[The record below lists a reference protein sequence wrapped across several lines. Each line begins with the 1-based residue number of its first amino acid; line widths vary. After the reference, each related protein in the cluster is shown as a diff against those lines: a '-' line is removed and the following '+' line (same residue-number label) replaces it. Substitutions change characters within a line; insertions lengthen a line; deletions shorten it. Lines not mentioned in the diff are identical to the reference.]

1 MLVRCSDA
9 TTRTRAFAMQ
19 FFLQNLGLGIG
30 GLVGGL
36 IVDTSRASSFTMLFL
51 IEAVMFL
58 VLGAIA
64 ATVRM
69 PRPTAV
75 PKDAAADGSAARGG
89 LRVLLSHRAM
99 VQLCV
104 LGFVVFFACYGQFE
118 SGLAAYGTEA
128 AGIQPSTLGIALAAN
143 TAVIVV
149 AQFVVLRLVERRKRS
164 RVIASVGLIWAFA
177 WIVAGYAGL
186 GHGSQ
191 TMATAAMI
199 STYALFGLGE
209 SMLSPTVAPLVAD
222 LAPESMVGQYN
233 SAFALCKQLAL
244 AVGPAVG
251 GPMGA
256 SLHGPYI
263 VTFVLF
269 SLGIT
274 VLALRLGRHLTPVQD
289 QPSLAAVPSRVVAV
303 SLPENASAA
312 WAGRPSPPCTDRT
325 VPRAPVR
332 YCGRANSHQTA
343 LPPPGVRRLPQDVAI
358 DATME
363 MPRPASSPGSAR
375 RRRGRWSSPS
385 VTSMISLRSVR
396 RSARRIGGVPCC
408 RELATSSPAA
418 RTPSSHSSIG
428 KRQDVSTPVA
438 KARARGAASM
448 PPSRSSEALWN
459 SSAVA
464 PVRAGCWTTS
474 TATSSSCSA
483 VMLRERIRRSQTTC
497 GAPFAPD
504 SARSSEATPSSMSSL
519 RRSTRPSV

>member
-1 MLVRCSDA
+1 MGAALRRIQLGSALSAFGLGFTVPYLYVYVAQVRDLGAGTAGIVLAVFAMAALAVLPFTGRAIDRRGPLPVLIAASAVASLGAVALGVSSQVTAAVLSAAVLGAGTAVMQPALATMLVRCTGTA
-9 TTRTRAFAMQ
+9 TRTRAFAMQ

-30 GLVGGL
+30 GLVGGQ
-36 IVDTSRASSFTMLFL
+36 IVDTSSPASFTLLFL

-58 VLGAIA
+58 VLGVIA

-69 PRPTAV
+69 PNAPVGA
-75 PKDAAADGSAARGG
+75 PKTVAGAPAPRGG
-89 LRVLLSHRAM
+89 LRALVSHRAM

-104 LGFVVFFACYGQFE
+104 LGFVLFFACYGQFE

-128 AGIQPSTLGIALAAN
+128 AGIDPSTLGIALAAN

-149 AQFVVLRLVERRKRS
+149 AQFVVLRLVERRRRT
-164 RVIASVGLIWAFA
+164 RVIAAVGLIWAFA

-274 VLALRLGRHLTPVQD
+274 VLALRLGRRLTPVQD
-289 QPSLAAVPSRVVAV
+289 QPSLAHAPSRVVAV
-303 SLPENASAA
+303 SVPESA
-312 WAGRPSPPCTDRT
+312 PE
-325 VPRAPVR
+325 PV
-332 YCGRANSHQTA
+332 A
-343 LPPPGVRRLPQDVAI
+343 
-358 DATME
+358 
-363 MPRPASSPGSAR
+363 
-375 RRRGRWSSPS
+375 
-385 VTSMISLRSVR
+385 
-396 RSARRIGGVPCC
+396 
-408 RELATSSPAA
+408 AA
-418 RTPSSHSSIG
+418 R
-428 KRQDVSTPVA
+428 
-438 KARARGAASM
+438 
-448 PPSRSSEALWN
+448 
-459 SSAVA
+459 
-464 PVRAGCWTTS
+464 
-474 TATSSSCSA
+474 
-483 VMLRERIRRSQTTC
+483 
-497 GAPFAPD
+497 
-504 SARSSEATPSSMSSL
+504 
-519 RRSTRPSV
+519 

>member
-1 MLVRCSDA
+1 MGAALRRIQLGSALSAFGLGFTVPYLYVYVAQVRDLGAGTAGVVLAVFAMAALAVLPFTGRVIDRRGPLPVLVVASGVASLGAVALGFSSQVTAAVLSAAVLGAGTAVMQPALATMLVRCSDA

-75 PKDAAADGSAARGG
+75 LKEAVDGSAPRGG

-274 VLALRLGRHLTPVQD
+274 VLALRLGRRLTPVQD
-289 QPSLAAVPSRVVAV
+289 QPSLAAGPSRVVTV
-303 SLPENASAA
+303 SLPENASAD
-312 WAGRPSPPCTDRT
+312 RP
-325 VPRAPVR
+325 APV
-332 YCGRANSHQTA
+332 
-343 LPPPGVRRLPQDVAI
+343 
-358 DATME
+358 
-363 MPRPASSPGSAR
+363 
-375 RRRGRWSSPS
+375 
-385 VTSMISLRSVR
+385 
-396 RSARRIGGVPCC
+396 
-408 RELATSSPAA
+408 AA
-418 RTPSSHSSIG
+418 VH
-428 KRQDVSTPVA
+428 
-438 KARARGAASM
+438 
-448 PPSRSSEALWN
+448 
-459 SSAVA
+459 
-464 PVRAGCWTTS
+464 
-474 TATSSSCSA
+474 
-483 VMLRERIRRSQTTC
+483 
-497 GAPFAPD
+497 
-504 SARSSEATPSSMSSL
+504 
-519 RRSTRPSV
+519 